1 MAKLK
6 SKTQCLV
13 ELKEEDYLMLLE
25 NTIKMEALKIAG
37 IENMSIYKAMEH
49 ILKSVKGLPEV
60 KRFMNRLTGEV
71 ALTKYVLNMTENHMK
86 PNMMAAQIGRASCRE
101 RVCLSV

>member
-1 MAKLK
+1 MVKLK

-37 IENMSIYKAMEH
+37 IEKMAIYKAMEH
-49 ILKSVKGLPEV
+49 ILQYQHIDL
-60 KRFMNRLTGEV
+60 LI
-71 ALTKYVLNMTENHMK
+71 K
-86 PNMMAAQIGRASCRE
+86 PVSRRYY
-101 RVCLSV
+101 

>member
-25 NTIKMEALKIAG
+25 NTIKMEAFKIAG
-37 IENMSIYKAMEH
+37 IENMPIYKAMEH
-49 ILKSVKGLPEV
+49 ILKSEHID
-60 KRFMNRLTGEV
+60 FMIKPLSR
-71 ALTKYVLNMTENHMK
+71 KYK
-86 PNMMAAQIGRASCRE
+86 
-101 RVCLSV
+101 

>member
-37 IENMSIYKAMEH
+37 IEKMSIYKAMEH
-49 ILKSVKGLPEV
+49 ILQHQHIDL
-60 KRFMNRLTGEV
+60 LI
-71 ALTKYVLNMTENHMK
+71 K
-86 PNMMAAQIGRASCRE
+86 PVSRRYC
-101 RVCLSV
+101 

>member
-37 IENMSIYKAMEH
+37 IEKMAIYKAMEH
-49 ILKSVKGLPEV
+49 ILQHQYIDL
-60 KRFMNRLTGEV
+60 LI
-71 ALTKYVLNMTENHMK
+71 K
-86 PNMMAAQIGRASCRE
+86 PVSRRYC
-101 RVCLSV
+101 

>member
-1 MAKLK
+1 MAQLK

-37 IENMSIYKAMEH
+37 IEKMAIYKAMEH
-49 ILKSVKGLPEV
+49 ILQHQHIDL
-60 KRFMNRLTGEV
+60 LI
-71 ALTKYVLNMTENHMK
+71 K
-86 PNMMAAQIGRASCRE
+86 PVSRRYC
-101 RVCLSV
+101 